1 MTPDTDPEALTRAM
15 EAAAAAT
22 RAFGFETQ
30 RTLKAVTDDYRR
42 ASAGGRDFGNALSN
56 AFEGAALK
64 GKSLSDV
71 LRKLALDI
79 SRMALESATRALSN
93 AVSGGMSSMLGSM
106 AGGLIGSANGN
117 AISDGRVMP
126 FAKGGVI
133 ASPMLFPL
141 RGAMGLAGEA
151 GAEAILPLRRGADG
165 RLGVASEGGASPMH
179 ITFNVTAADADSFRR
194 SESQIAAMLA
204 RAAGRGG
211 RNL

>member
-1 MTPDTDPEALTRAM
+1 MTDTDPEELARAM
-15 EAAAAAT
+15 AQAGEAARSFALDSERALKSVSDELRRAT
-22 RAFGFETQ
+22 R
-30 RTLKAVTDDYRR
+30 D
-42 ASAGGRDFGNALSN
+42 GRDFGDALAS

-71 LRKLALDI
+71 LKKLALDL
-79 SRMALESATRALSN
+79 SRTALEQATQAISG
-93 AVSGGMSSMLGSM
+93 AVSSGIGNLI
-106 AGGLIGSANGN
+106 GGLVASADGN
-117 AISDGRVMP
+117 AFADGRVLP

-141 RGAMGLAGEA
+141 RGGTGLAGEA

-165 RLGVASEGGASPMH
+165 RLGVASEGGAAGMN
-179 ITFNVTAADADSFRR
+179 ITFNVTAADAASFRR

-204 RAAGRGG
+204 RVGARGQ

>member
-1 MTPDTDPEALTRAM
+1 MTDTDPEELARAM
-15 EAAAAAT
+15 AQAGEAARSFALDGERALKSVSDEMRRAT
-22 RAFGFETQ
+22 RE
-30 RTLKAVTDDYRR
+30 
-42 ASAGGRDFGNALSN
+42 SRDFGDALAN

-71 LRKLALDI
+71 LKKLALDL
-79 SRMALESATRALSN
+79 SRVALEQATQAISG
-93 AVSGGMSSMLGSM
+93 AVSSGIGNLV
-106 AGGLIGSANGN
+106 GGLIASADGN
-117 AISDGRVMP
+117 AFADGRVLP

-141 RGAMGLAGEA
+141 RGGTGLAGEA

-165 RLGVASEGGASPMH
+165 RLGVASEGGTAGMN
-179 ITFNVTAADADSFRR
+179 ITFNVTAADAASFRR

-204 RAAGRGG
+204 RVGARGQ

>member
-1 MTPDTDPEALTRAM
+1 MTDTDPEELARAM
-15 EAAAAAT
+15 AQTGEAARSFALDSERALKSVSDELRRAT
-22 RAFGFETQ
+22 R
-30 RTLKAVTDDYRR
+30 D
-42 ASAGGRDFGNALSN
+42 GRDFGDALAS

-71 LRKLALDI
+71 LKKLALDL
-79 SRMALESATRALSN
+79 SRMALEQATQAISG
-93 AVSGGMSSMLGSM
+93 AVSSGIGNLI
-106 AGGLIGSANGN
+106 GGLVASADGN
-117 AISDGRVMP
+117 AFADGRLLP

-141 RGAMGLAGEA
+141 RGGTGLAGEA

-165 RLGVASEGGASPMH
+165 RLGVASEGGAAGMN
-179 ITFNVTAADADSFRR
+179 ITFNVTAADAASFRR

-204 RAAGRGG
+204 RVGARGQ

>member
-1 MTPDTDPEALTRAM
+1 MMTDTDPEELARAM
-15 EAAAAAT
+15 AQAGEAARSFALDSERALKSVSDELRRAT
-22 RAFGFETQ
+22 RE
-30 RTLKAVTDDYRR
+30 
-42 ASAGGRDFGNALSN
+42 GRDFGDALAN

-71 LRKLALDI
+71 LKKLALDL
-79 SRMALESATRALSN
+79 SRMALEQATQAISG
-93 AVSGGMSSMLGSM
+93 AVSNGIGNLV
-106 AGGLIGSANGN
+106 GGLIGSADGN
-117 AISDGRVMP
+117 AFADGRVLP

-141 RGAMGLAGEA
+141 RGGTGLAGEA

-165 RLGVASEGGASPMH
+165 RLGVASEGGAGVNV
-179 ITFNVTAADADSFRR
+179 TFNVTATDAASFRR

-204 RAAGRGG
+204 RVGARGQ

>member
-1 MTPDTDPEALTRAM
+1 MTDTDPEELARAM
-15 EAAAAAT
+15 AQAGEAARSFALDSERALKSVSDELRRAT
-22 RAFGFETQ
+22 R
-30 RTLKAVTDDYRR
+30 D
-42 ASAGGRDFGNALSN
+42 GRDFGDALAS

-71 LRKLALDI
+71 LKKLALDL
-79 SRMALESATRALSN
+79 SRMALEQATQAISG
-93 AVSGGMSSMLGSM
+93 AVSSGIGNLI
-106 AGGLIGSANGN
+106 GGLVASADGN
-117 AISDGRVMP
+117 AFADGRVLP

-141 RGAMGLAGEA
+141 RGGTGLAGEA

-165 RLGVASEGGASPMH
+165 RLGVASEGGAASMN
-179 ITFNVTAADADSFRR
+179 ITFNVTAADAASFRR

-204 RAAGRGG
+204 RVGARGQ

>member
-1 MTPDTDPEALTRAM
+1 MTDTDPEELARAM
-15 EAAAAAT
+15 AQAGEAARSFALDSERALKSVSDELRRAT
-22 RAFGFETQ
+22 REGC
-30 RTLKAVTDDYRR
+30 
-42 ASAGGRDFGNALSN
+42 DFGDALAN

-71 LRKLALDI
+71 LKKLALDL
-79 SRMALESATRALSN
+79 SRMALEQATQAISG
-93 AVSGGMSSMLGSM
+93 AVSSGIGNLV
-106 AGGLIGSANGN
+106 GGLIGSADGN
-117 AISDGRVMP
+117 AFADGRVLP

-141 RGAMGLAGEA
+141 RGGTGLAGEA

-165 RLGVASEGGASPMH
+165 RLGVASEGGTVGMN
-179 ITFNVTAADADSFRR
+179 ITFNVTAADAASFRR

-204 RAAGRGG
+204 RVGARGQ